1 MASQINT
8 FDSLEVWRQKINPY
22 LQMTSNVTKDSIIF
36 QNQTTGSTSTDGFL
50 IGLGGSDG
58 RLWNYE
64 NAGVVFGTS
73 AVERMRITG
82 TGNVG
87 IGTSS
92 PSFKLDVSG
101 DLAMSVDAAT
111 RVVWNRVGKYLNWI
125 ECDGVAGANY
135 MRFAVG
141 NTETLRITQSG
152 YVGIG
157 ESAPNQKLSVNGG
170 IRITQSASLGVTNTQ
185 TFSTLNG
192 GESPLT

>member
-82 TGNVG
+82 TGNVAKAA
-87 IGTSS
+87 I
-92 PSFKLDVSG
+92 DYVER
-101 DLAMSVDAAT
+101 SV
-111 RVVWNRVGKYLNWI
+111 K
-125 ECDGVAGANY
+125 
-135 MRFAVG
+135 
-141 NTETLRITQSG
+141 
-152 YVGIG
+152 
-157 ESAPNQKLSVNGG
+157 
-170 IRITQSASLGVTNTQ
+170 AS
-185 TFSTLNG
+185 G
-192 GESPLT
+192 GEDVKEEKKEEGKK